1 MAVYTYICENDHEY
15 EERRSIKDNP
25 KRTTCP
31 KCDKPLKQRYNS
43 FGIDLRGTGFYRN
56 SR

>member
-1 MAVYTYICENDHEY
+1 MAVYEYICKNDHTY
-15 EERRSIKDNP
+15 EERRSIKEDQKVTN
-25 KRTTCP
+25 CP
-31 KCDKPLKQRYNS
+31 ECNMPLKQRYNS